1 MLGTGSSFQLAR
13 VLGIRIGVNAS
24 WFIVLFLFI
33 YLFQGSFQEKLQS
46 SDSVA
51 FGVALVAAVLFF
63 GSILLHELGHALA
76 ARREGIEVSGIELF
90 LFGGVMKMSRD
101 TDSPGAEF
109 RVAAAGPVVTLMIVL
124 LGGLISLVF
133 WGPDRLFDSVRLTG
147 NQSEDIPIVLLSTLV
162 GFNLMLLGFN
172 LIPAFPL
179 DGGRIARAAA
189 WKLTGD
195 RGKAT
200 RFAARIGQG
209 FAVLMIGYGVW
220 VVIGGDPWG
229 LWSVMLGWLLGSAA
243 RSAIVQ
249 SDFSDR
255 LEGITVADL
264 MDAEP
269 VTIPAGTPADRA
281 YEDFFLRY
289 QGWEWF
295 AVVDEDGRFAGI
307 AHREPL
313 RQVTEAGD
321 IRPVGELVVP
331 PGEDG
336 QVRADTP
343 LEVLL
348 AVRAAAALR
357 RLDGSR
363 RRGPAARGGHARA
376 GLAGAA
382 GARRTRLGLLD
393 HWSNIP
399 TQEWRWALTDE
410 GRGGLAA
417 IGTRPGSWSVAG
429 GVRGSAARGGLV
441 SVYLVIALAWFSL
454 AVLGWAWLA
463 SAARADRAQVQR
475 PPRQPR
481 ARARS

>member
-1 MLGTGSSFQLAR
+1 VFGTGSSFKLAR

-33 YLFQGSFQEKLQS
+33 YLFQGSFEEQLAA
-46 SDSVA
+46 SDTTAFAVA
-51 FGVALVAAVLFF
+51 VVAAILFF

-76 ARREGIEVSGIELF
+76 ARREGIEVTGIELF

-109 RVAAAGPVVTLMIVL
+109 RVAAAGPLVTLLIVV
-124 LGGLISLVF
+124 LGGLVTMVA
-133 WGPDRLFDSVRLTG
+133 WGPERLFDAGTLSG
-147 NQSEDIPIVLLSTLV
+147 DQSEDIPIVLLSVLV
-162 GFNLMLLGFN
+162 GFNFVLLVFN

-209 FAVLMIGYGVW
+209 FAILLVGYG
-220 VVIGGDPWG
+220 IYRLLDGDTWG
-229 LWSVMLGWLLGSAA
+229 LWWALLGWLLGSSA
-243 RSAIVQ
+243 RGAILQ

-269 VTIPAGTPADRA
+269 VTIPSDTPANRA
-281 YEDFFLRY
+281 FEDFFLRY

-295 AVVDEDGRFAGI
+295 AVVDADGRYLGI

-313 RQVTEAGD
+313 RQVYEAGD
-321 IRPVGELVVP
+321 HRPVGELVVP
-331 PGEDG
+331 AGEDG
-336 QVRADTP
+336 LVRADTP

-348 AVRAAAALR
+348 ASEPLR
-357 RLDGSR
+357 RFGALMAVDDAGRLRGVVTLEQVSR
-363 RRGPAARGGHARA
+363 ALQAHATAA
-376 GLAGAA
+376 
-382 GARRTRLGLLD
+382 
-393 HWSNIP
+393 
-399 TQEWRWALTDE
+399 
-410 GRGGLAA
+410 
-417 IGTRPGSWSVAG
+417 PGV
-429 GVRGSAARGGLV
+429 
-441 SVYLVIALAWFSL
+441 
-454 AVLGWAWLA
+454 
-463 SAARADRAQVQR
+463 
-475 PPRQPR
+475 
-481 ARARS
+481 